1 MKVKYYCTKTFCGV
15 ILIIILTCFFVL
27 NQITAFADSPSGS
40 GVYFEIDKN
49 RIDSVKI
56 STSSSKEIMC
66 GATVQL
72 FSDVYPESAEDTV
85 VKTEYKIIDG
95 NAFAEII
102 GDKLVVY
109 PTTPVGSNI
118 QVISIVD
125 DVESDNSLIFTV
137 KYTPVERVEIAN
149 AEDSLV
155 IGGALKIETN
165 VYPTDATNKHILYS
179 ISSDTNYMNIT
190 YSGVLSFNGRA
201 IPEGDLSVT
210 IRATSTS
217 DPNVYSEKTFS
228 IYRPISE
235 PIDSTRNLNEVNQQN
250 TYSFNTKIPYLFEI
264 FGNNAVKYSV
274 NTSDSIAIVDD
285 VNGLLYINPDA
296 PIGTEF
302 ILSIISYDGLIQYDQ
317 HLVVAPV
324 YATKFIPAVITEP
337 NINVF
342 GGNYYLP
349 GTVIDFDVLSY
360 EPVNVTDTNKVFTLK
375 VSDERLAYVEGH
387 TVIIRN
393 VANIPVTNP
402 HFTVTVCSEPN
413 GLEQSFEF
421 DVYISLNSVAATA
434 KQDQLNENSTY
445 SLKDIIEYHLNPWN
459 ASLDSFSYELLTGTD
474 IATIRNDNL
483 IINDNLPAG
492 DVKVQLYVK
501 INGMR
506 SNVVEFDIYK
516 PARSITLNAEVAG
529 KALSDTNIPISS
541 KKSADTI
548 TLITQ
553 VDKYASI
560 NKSKLVVTKGEE
572 YIDGDIKLV
581 KVIDGLA
588 YFELSLKKNLI
599 STTNNRPYIKL
610 YAIQEGVIS
619 QEMEIYIYLPNEDL
633 KISDTTLKRTE
644 GDYHFKQI
652 IPIKPII
659 PTGATSQQWEFKLS
673 DNAIARGVQ
682 KASNDSI
689 YIPLNVGAGN
699 FTILYRAIE
708 GNSRCQSN
716 EWKTVVYTIEALSN
730 TATYIYDGRY
740 KDGFNVQF
748 SNDSKNHIIKSSAP
762 QLWVG
767 RSVNLDIKYGNIGKS
782 ILEYGLYIEEP
793 NNSGKILYED
803 SNAKVTW
810 VDKDT
815 VSVYVKP
822 DADGNAK
829 INVNICVVDNGQRYN
844 LSTISIS
851 VYNPLTSSFAM
862 SFNTVTAN
870 NTNIKNYFA
879 SGVKEKFDKLTGSSA
894 LKFEILNLSDNS
906 VEIKNNVIFKVNSYA
921 ASGKQYI
928 RCIYT
933 DDNDNYTSY
942 NGVKISDVGLYNVP
956 LTIKTIKI
964 NKNSGSGGY
973 DTIVA
978 ISGMAGIG
986 DKTMLNKIKPK
997 RDGHDFI
1004 GYGSYI
1010 DSSGKVLKDYNSCGS
1025 LTANWLKTEST
1036 IIFSAE
1042 NGHRDKT
1049 ITDSDKYVETIYPNM
1064 DREALKA
1071 HGYTKL
1077 EVTITFDAREI
1088 NDGYQDLWV
1097 YSHQDKELRSFTVEH
1112 GAGYKDTSWW
1122 SHTVKLEISLTHVQ
1136 TDASF
1141 WMRYGAHG
1149 NFADDWVLGRT
1160 VITVK
1165 AKA

>member
-15 ILIIILTCFFVL
+15 ILIVMLTCFFMF
-27 NQITAFADSPSGS
+27 NQITVFAASLSGS
-40 GVYFEIDKN
+40 GIYFEIDKN
-49 RIDSVKI
+49 HIDSVKI
-56 STSSSKEIMC
+56 STSSSKEIVC

-72 FSDVYPESAEDTV
+72 LSVVYPESAADTV
-85 VKTEYKIIDG
+85 VKTEYKIVDG
-95 NAFAEII
+95 NDFAEIN
-102 GDKLVVY
+102 GDKLIVY
-109 PTTPVGSNI
+109 STTPVGSKI
-118 QVISIVD
+118 QVISVVD
-125 DVESDNSLIFTV
+125 GVESDNSLIFTV

-149 AEDSLV
+149 PEDSLV

-165 VYPTDATNKHILYS
+165 VYPADATNKHIMYS

-217 DPNVYSEKTFS
+217 DPSVYSEKTFS

-235 PIDSTRNLNEVNQQN
+235 PIDSTRDLNEVNQQN

-274 NTSDSIAIVDD
+274 NTDDSIAIVDD
-285 VNGLLYINPDA
+285 VNGLLYINLDA

-324 YATKFIPAVITEP
+324 YATKFTPDVITEP

-360 EPVNVTDTNKVFTLK
+360 EPVNVTAANKVFTLK
-375 VSDERLAYVEGH
+375 VSDERLAYVDGH
-387 TVIIRN
+387 TVIIRD

-402 HFTVTVCSEPN
+402 HFTVTVSSEPN

-421 DVYISLNSVAATA
+421 DVYISLNSVVAMA
-434 KQDQLNENSTY
+434 KQAQLNENSMY
-445 SLKDIIEYHLNPWN
+445 SLKDIIELYLNPWN
-459 ASLDSFSYELLTGTD
+459 ASLDSFSYELLTDAD

-516 PARSITLNAEVAG
+516 PARSITLSAEVAG
-529 KALSDTNIPISS
+529 KALSDTNIPISA
-541 KKSADTI
+541 KNCADTI

-581 KVIDGLA
+581 KVIDGVA

-599 STTNNRPYIKL
+599 STTNNSPYIKL

-619 QEMEIYIYLPNEDL
+619 HEMEIDIYLPNEDL
-633 KISDTTLKRTE
+633 KISNTTLKRTE
-644 GDYHFKQI
+644 GDYQL
-652 IPIKPII
+652 KPII
-659 PTGATSQQWEFKLS
+659 PNSATSRQWEFKLS
-673 DNAIARGVQ
+673 DDAIARGIQ
-682 KASNDSI
+682 KISNEFI
-689 YIPLNVGAGN
+689 HIPLNVGAGD
-699 FTILYRAIE
+699 FTILYRSIE
-708 GNSRCQSN
+708 SNSRCQSN
-716 EWKTVVYTIEALSN
+716 GWKTVVYTIEDLSN
-730 TATYIYDGRY
+730 TATYIYEGQY

-748 SNDSKNHIIKSSAP
+748 GKDSKNHIIKSSDP
-762 QLWVG
+762 ELWVG
-767 RSVNLDIKYGNIGKS
+767 RSVNLDVTYGNIGES
-782 ILEYGLYIEEP
+782 IIEYGLYIAEP

-815 VSVYVKP
+815 VSVYIKP
-822 DADGNAK
+822 DANGNAK
-829 INVNICVVDNGQRYN
+829 IKVNLCVVDNGQRYN
-844 LSTISIS
+844 LSPISIS

-894 LKFEILNLSDNS
+894 LKFEILNISDNS
-906 VEIKNNVIFKVNSYA
+906 VEIRNDIFKVKSYA
-921 ASGKQYI
+921 ASGKQYV

-933 DDNDNYTSY
+933 DDKYTYY
-942 NGVKISDVGLYNVP
+942 NGVKISDVGIYNVP
-956 LTIKTIKI
+956 VTIKTVKI

-986 DKTMLNKIKPK
+986 DKTMLNKIKPT
-997 RDGHDFI
+997 RSEHNFI

-1010 DSSGKVLKDYNSCGS
+1010 DSNGKVLKDYNSCGS

-1077 EVTITFDAREI
+1077 LVTIRFDAREI

-1097 YSHQDKELRSFTVEH
+1097 YSHQNKEVGSFTVEH
-1112 GAGYKDTSWW
+1112 GAGYKDKNWW
-1122 SHTVKLEISLTHVQ
+1122 SHTVKLEISLTDVQ

-1165 AKA
+1165 AMA